1 VKKET
6 KKAAKKGGKK
16 DEAEVVEEEEP
27 KIEDVINRYLRF
39 YKRVGQTDNFNFILK
54 SDSLIKVDG
63 RLQYQVSVKT
73 SIDKL
78 TDKSSPFIKIEV
90 CE

>member
-1 VKKET
+1 MKKET

-16 DEAEVVEEEEP
+16 EEAEVLEEEEP

-54 SDSLIKVDG
+54 SDALTKVDG
-63 RLQYQVSVKT
+63 RLHY
-73 SIDKL
+73 
-78 TDKSSPFIKIEV
+78 
-90 CE
+90 